1 MKKFVLGFLI
11 LIATTCPLFGQST
24 IGFHRV
30 AVALSRAQSGLNA
43 QIVPNATVTVTQ
55 TSTGTAATIYSDPL
69 LTSIISPSVVVADN
83 SGNYGYYI
91 ALNYCVTETITSP
104 GQGTRTIPNICI
116 NGGGGSG
123 GVSVASI
130 LPIEVN
136 GGTGPVATGLATVSC
151 PTCTNLQMQLTAPA
165 TGQYAVVYPN
175 AVTTSDT
182 TCAGGNFTA
191 SSAAR
196 APTRCLSAGRP
207 TPPAPRCPAPSAS

>member
-24 IGFHRV
+24 TGFHRV

-83 SGNYGYYI
+83 SGNYSYYI

-104 GQGTRTIPNICI
+104 GQGTRTIPNICS
-116 NGGGGSG
+116 NGGAGSR
-123 GVSVASI
+123 SHR
-130 LPIEVN
+130 
-136 GGTGPVATGLATVSC
+136 SC
-151 PTCTNLQMQLTAPA
+151 QLRSTAA
-165 TGQYAVVYPN
+165 LGQWQL
-175 AVTTSDT
+175 
-182 TCAGGNFTA
+182 G
-191 SSAAR
+191 
-196 APTRCLSAGRP
+196 
-207 TPPAPRCPAPSAS
+207 

>member
-1 MKKFVLGFLI
+1 MKKLL
-11 LIATTCPLFGQST
+11 LIAALAVCPLFGQST

-83 SGNYGYYI
+83 SGNYSYYI

-116 NGGGGSG
+116 NGGGGG
-123 GVSVASI
+123 GLTSLNSLTGPALNLTSSDSSVTITPGGTSI
-130 LPIEVN
+130 NLQAVRRWGEQRLWIRVPSVWRIRRNNGRPIEHHH
-136 GGTGPVATGLATVSC
+136 
-151 PTCTNLQMQLTAPA
+151 
-165 TGQYAVVYPN
+165 
-175 AVTTSDT
+175 
-182 TCAGGNFTA
+182 
-191 SSAAR
+191 
-196 APTRCLSAGRP
+196 RCDRE
-207 TPPAPRCPAPSAS
+207 